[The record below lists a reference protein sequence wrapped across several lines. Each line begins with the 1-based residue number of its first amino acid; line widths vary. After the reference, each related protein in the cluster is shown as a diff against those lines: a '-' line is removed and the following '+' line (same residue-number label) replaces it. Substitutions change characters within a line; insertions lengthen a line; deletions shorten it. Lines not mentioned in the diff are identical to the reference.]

1 MSSPA
6 VASLGYLKSNCTD
19 EELFLSFE
27 KMISGSQFPSNVI
40 TDVNPFLYMPSNL
53 PDGIWFFICSE
64 EIKDNKVGFWKTKG
78 NACEIFSNS
87 VITGL
92 RTTLE
97 FYEGQAPHGC
107 KTDWVMH
114 KHRILQREP
123 CEGSK
128 AKEANFLCR
137 VFLGGEQ
144 SQNHEMEQKLA
155 SSGIQSENYVHP
167 AKSVAAESSIG
178 QSSTSKPQVIEDDST
193 SRLALAERFPEP
205 WLENLPE
212 VDYLSGGDYMEL
224 LDLDNPASP
233 SSSSENSS
241 CVTMSSDGC
250 FDALALL
257 QDLECGDSQ
266 KDVDLKFAVSSSLRP
281 EEGVMF
287 PPTSGSLVT
296 GGRNMLAPEEILNTD
311 CFIPKSAACGQVIDN
326 SFNRAIKNP
335 KTNFG
340 NEGPSSN
347 SRNVTASLNSHIEAP
362 DGENRAA
369 VDRKKNFMKY
379 LCFMAF

>member
-6 VASLGYLKSNCTD
+6 VASLGDLKSNCTV

-27 KMISGSQFPSNVI
+27 KMISGSQFPSNVLP
-40 TDVNPFLYMPSNL
+40 DVNPFLYRPSNL
-53 PDGIWFFICSE
+53 PVGFWLFFCSE
-64 EIKDNKVGFWKTKG
+64 EINDKLGFWKTKEH
-78 NACEIFSNS
+78 ACEIFSNS
-87 VITGL
+87 IITGL

-107 KTDWVMH
+107 KTDWLMH
-114 KHRILQREP
+114 KYRILQREP
-123 CEGSK
+123 CEGSE
-128 AKEANFLCR
+128 AKEASFLCR

-144 SQNHEMEQKLA
+144 SPNHEMEQKLA
-155 SSGIQSENYVHP
+155 STGIQSENYVHP

-178 QSSTSKPQVIEDDST
+178 QSSTNKPQVVEDDST

-205 WLENLPE
+205 WQENLPE
-212 VDYLSGGDYMEL
+212 VGYLSEGDYMEL

-241 CVTMSSDGC
+241 CVTMSSGEC
-250 FDALALL
+250 FDSLALL
-257 QDLECGDSQ
+257 QDLGDSQ
-266 KDVDLKFAVSSSLRP
+266 KDVGLKFAVSSSLRP
-281 EEGVMF
+281 EEGIVF
-287 PPTSGSLVT
+287 PPSSGSLVT

-311 CFIPKSAACGQVIDN
+311 CFSPESAARNQVIDN
-326 SFNRAIKNP
+326 IFNYTRKNQ

-347 SRNVTASLNSHIEAP
+347 SRDVAASLNCNIEAP
-362 DGENRAA
+362 EGENRAA
-369 VDRKKNFMKY
+369 VDRKRNFMKY